1 MKPSPHRSP
10 GVGILAELKAQG
22 QLLLGSVAVL
32 WAVEIVDQAIARPI
46 FSRSLD
52 VYGILPRTAIGL
64 RGILFAPF
72 LHENFEHLLV
82 NTVPFLI
89 MGWLV
94 SVRERADL
102 VWVSAIA
109 ALTSGLG
116 TWAFGRPALHIGASG
131 VVFGYF
137 GYLLFRGY
145 FERSAIA
152 VAVALITGITYGGL
166 IWGVLPSQGH
176 ISWEGHLF
184 GFLGGILAARLL
196 AQPRQAP

>member
-1 MKPSPHRSP
+1 MKPSESLSP
-10 GVGILAELKAQG
+10 RRGAGILAELKAQS

-32 WAVEIVDQAIARPI
+32 WVVEIIDAAIARPV
-46 FSRSLD
+46 FGRTLD
-52 VYGILPRTAIGL
+52 VYGILPRTPIGL

-72 LHENFEHLLV
+72 LHGGFEHLLA

-94 SVRERADL
+94 SARGRADFL
-102 VWVSAIA
+102 WVSAIA
-109 ALTSGLG
+109 ALSSGLG
-116 TWAFGRPALHIGASG
+116 TWVFGRPALHIGASG

-152 VAVALITGITYGGL
+152 VAVTLVTGITYGSL

-184 GFLGGILAARLL
+184 GFLGGVLAARL
-196 AQPRQAP
+196 